1 MSKSSYRRHFVIPD
15 TQCKPGAPTDHH
27 EWVAQAVVDYQP
39 DVVVHVGDNA
49 DMPSLSQHEKPG
61 SKKTEGA
68 RYEADIEAAN
78 QFFETYDEVVGKE
91 VRRQSRNKSAW
102 APEQIYLLGNHEN
115 RISRAIENEPK
126 YDGTIGTHHLKSKG
140 WKRHPFLE
148 AVWVDG
154 IIYSHYFQS
163 SMSKFA
169 VGGSI
174 DNRLN
179 KIGESFIQGHQQGML
194 YGSRIFPTGE
204 TRHGLVAGSCYL
216 HEEDYRGAQGQRHW
230 RGVVVLNEVRDGD
243 YAIMPLSLSYLC
255 RKYEKIDLMEYMR
268 KKHKKSDWHH
278 LR

>member
-1 MSKSSYRRHFVIPD
+1 MSKSPYRRHLIVPD
-15 TQCKPGAPTDHH
+15 TQCKPGAPDDHH
-27 EWVAQAVVDYQP
+27 AWVAQAVVDYQP
-39 DVVVHVGDNA
+39 DVVIHVGDNA

-68 RYEADIEAAN
+68 RYEKDVEAAN
-78 QFFETYDEVVGKE
+78 SFFETYDSIVGREVK
-91 VRRQSRNKSAW
+91 RQSRNKSAW
-102 APEQIYLLGNHEN
+102 TPEQIYLLGNHEN
-115 RISRAIENEPK
+115 RITRAIENEPK
-126 YDGTIGTHHLKSKG
+126 YLGTIGTHHLKSKG
-140 WKRHPFLE
+140 WKRHEFLE
-148 AVWVDG
+148 NVWIDG
-154 IIYSHYFQS
+154 IVYSHYFQS

-179 KIGESFIQGHQQGML
+179 KIGASFVQGHQQGML

-230 RGVVVLNEVRDGD
+230 RGIVVLNEVRSGD
-243 YAIMPLSLSYLC
+243 YAIMPLSLQYLC
-255 RKYEKIDLMEYMR
+255 RKYEKLDLLDYMQKR
-268 KKHKKSDWHH
+268 HKKQEWKH